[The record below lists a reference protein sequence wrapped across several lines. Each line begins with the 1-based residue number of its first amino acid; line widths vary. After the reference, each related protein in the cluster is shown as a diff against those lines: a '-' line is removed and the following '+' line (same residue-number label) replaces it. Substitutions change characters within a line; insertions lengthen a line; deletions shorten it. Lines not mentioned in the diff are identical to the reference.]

1 MDCLKGITEQIENLP
16 TAALMC
22 FCLAAVYVVTFVAW
36 SPLGAFIVTLPLAL
50 AHLFFLIRLNLKL
63 HIIVTGFLLSFTM
76 WSVIVDLYTVKCE
89 SKWRT
94 QALDSQDPNI
104 SNAAFAQIINDIQKH
119 NNSAAY
125 AESLD
130 VRTPMESD
138 NANSETVITNEMLS
152 TYCNDETTQQGSWPT
167 VNIVPISS
175 AEDLGDIGKIFMRPV
190 PCFPLT
196 CTFFMKSL
204 YKKLMW
210 VMYMCV
216 VIASCIMFLT
226 GFCRKILP
234 ACCYNSW
241 RKCFRWSRYQAW
253 LGWYFIWFL
262 PGWVLIYRAFAGDFD
277 YEGIMVMIFSAV
289 DTLTSDTQRLVIVIV
304 LVVAIFVAYIKRERI
319 YEVLEIDRKYLHI
332 TESLKDDTIRVCIWR
347 VDPLRHWTD
356 EDPQAAQAR
365 TFQSMFTTTAASKA
379 APVANTKLEGTKKGK
394 YQKGEPAEMYVRIGY
409 GHNEP
414 MQSQV
419 QFVPAIRDS
428 PVFFG
433 QTFSVQKQEVFD
445 WEGGQS
451 PFFIEVRDQSVLGS
465 KELRRTRWELEEL
478 EERIE
483 KSEAK
488 RKKDVSWAKVQQFSL
503 SKNSSKEEEERADQ
517 FGFIQ
522 IPLAP
527 TGVIFLALAE
537 DEPAQGSCAIL

>member
-22 FCLAAVYVVTFVAW
+22 LCLAAVYVVTFVAW

-63 HIIVTGFLLSFTM
+63 HIIVTGFLFSFTM

-104 SNAAFAQIINDIQKH
+104 SDDAFAQIINDIQKH

-125 AESLD
+125 AESLN

-175 AEDLGDIGKIFMRPV
+175 AEDLGDIGNIFMRPV

-234 ACCYNSW
+234 AFCYNSW

-277 YEGIMVMIFSAV
+277 YEGIMVMFFSAV

-332 TESLKDDTIRVCIWR
+332 TDSLKDDTIRVCIWR

-356 EDPQAAQAR
+356 EEPQVAQAR

-379 APVANTKLEGTKKGK
+379 ATVQPKTEGTKKGK

-465 KELRRTRWELEEL
+465 KELRRTRWELEDL
-478 EERIE
+478 EEKIE

-503 SKNSSKEEEERADQ
+503 SKNSSQEEEKRADQ

-537 DEPAQGSCAIL
+537 DEPAQSSCAIL